1 MQKSSSYIRCFAR
14 FKTFCAI
21 LKTWKTPMEGCYMK
35 QICNLKPTT
44 SLKATLLYGCFS
56 CFLNCTNAIKS
67 HNASQI
73 FDKVL
78 NTALKRRKNAKL
90 WLKSNMYAN
99 SLCIKRYGDN
109 CVFSG
114 FPKKQFR
121 VVSVQ
126 AIYLFRFWWAGYT
139 WGILYS
145 ESCLTLNLF
154 KRIIKICQGET
165 N

>member
-1 MQKSSSYIRCFAR
+1 MKNAHGGMLHEANLQSEAYNFTKSNTPLWVFFMF
-14 FKTFCAI
+14 FKLYKRYQIAQCITNI
-21 LKTWKTPMEGCYMK
+21 WQGQNTP
-35 QICNLKPTT
+35 
-44 SLKATLLYGCFS
+44 
-56 CFLNCTNAIKS
+56 
-67 HNASQI
+67 
-73 FDKVL
+73 
-78 NTALKRRKNAKL
+78 LKRRKNAKL